1 MATTI
6 FHIDPISQILMLTIA
21 LIFDLLFGE
30 PPETIHPTVIVGGI
44 IERFD
49 RLLRKV
55 ETCKKIIGFL
65 LTSTTLILAA
75 YLSFTILETLRS
87 VLGQAGYLIVG
98 GFILK
103 TTFAVKSMELHVNP
117 IMEALE
123 AGEIQAARR
132 ALSKIVRRNTEQLDE
147 RLCSSATI
155 ESIAESTVDGIISP
169 IFYYMLLGVPGAVT
183 FRVIN
188 TLDSIVGYKDE
199 EHIELGWFPAKID
212 TVANYLPA
220 RLTGLIMVLTSA
232 ILGFDWRNCFKTLLS
247 EHGKTESLNAG
258 WPMSA
263 MAGSLKV
270 QLWKIGSYKL
280 AEEFGLP
287 NRTDIGSAIKVMKV
301 TTIIFITGAFM
312 KLILI
317 SFLMRGEI

>member
-1 MATTI
+1 M
-6 FHIDPISQILMLTIA
+6 LMLIIA

-30 PPETIHPTVIVGGI
+30 PPETIHPTVMVGRI

-49 RLLRKV
+49 SLLRKV
-55 ETCKKIIGFL
+55 KTCKKMVGFL
-65 LTSTTLILAA
+65 LTSITLILIA
-75 YLSFTILETLRS
+75 YLTSTILETVKG

-117 IMEALE
+117 IVEALE
-123 AGEIQAARR
+123 AGDIQAARR
-132 ALSKIVRRNTEQLDE
+132 SLSKIVRRDTEQLDE
-147 RLCSSATI
+147 GLCSSATI

-169 IFYYMLLGVPGAVT
+169 IFYHLLLGVPGAVV

-188 TLDSIVGYKDE
+188 TFDSIVGYKDK
-199 EHIELGWFPAKID
+199 EHIELGWFPAKAD

-220 RLTGLIMVLTSA
+220 RLTGLIMVIASA
-232 ILGFDWRNCFKTLLS
+232 IVGFDWRNCVKTLLS

-280 AEEFGLP
+280 AEEFDLP
-287 NRTDIGSAIKVMKV
+287 KRKDIGSAIKMMKA
-301 TTIIFITGAFM
+301 TTIIFITGAFV

-317 SFLMRGEI
+317 FFLIRGEI